1 MYICRKNGKIPQTK
15 ISKLFS
21 YDYDHYD
28 VATEMLLI
36 CESSRDGYWAFSRKK
51 LWILITMANI

>member
-28 VATEMLLI
+28 VATEMLLV
-36 CESSRDGYWAFSRKK
+36 CESSRDGY
-51 LWILITMANI
+51 